1 MEKEQMKMAIL
12 RQGQTFRHQV
22 NVLHRVYQVQKQL
35 MTEVHVVK
43 MNWAQAGGDTQ
54 AEAMVE
60 TNHLQCYSNSGEK
73 KPPPVE
79 DFDLE
84 LTLATG
90 SDRRKQEMG
99 SNSDSGATVSSSTSA
114 ESELRQRFPESN
126 VNGFKVR
133 ARGMMISTCST
144 HAVSLALCLSL
155 TMA

>member
-12 RQGQTFRHQV
+12 RQEQTFRHQV
-22 NVLHRVYQVQKQL
+22 NELHRVYQVQKQL

-60 TNHLQCYSNSGEK
+60 TNHLQCYN
-73 KPPPVE
+73 
-79 DFDLE
+79 FDLE

-90 SDRRKQEMG
+90 SDRRKQEMA

-126 VNGFKVR
+126 
-133 ARGMMISTCST
+133 
-144 HAVSLALCLSL
+144 
-155 TMA
+155 